1 MTDPIRAKLTRR
13 ATLAGG
19 VAATAA
25 VFAVSMRGGPGE
37 IFVATTDGATLQRGN
52 GAEPDSLDP
61 HKIQG
66 TWENNIVG
74 DMFLGLMTEDAA
86 AKPVLGAAESYAV
99 SADGLVY
106 TFKIRDHH
114 WSDGTPV
121 TAHDFVFAFRRI
133 ADPKTAS
140 QYVAILYPITN
151 MQQAAEGKLPPRSVG
166 VKALDD
172 RTLEMTFN
180 YQVPYLTQLL
190 THYATFP
197 VPRHVVEKYG
207 DAWIMPQNA
216 VSNGPYKLVEWV
228 SNDHIHLVKN
238 PHFYAHD
245 DVAIRN
251 VYFYPTQDASA
262 AVKRF
267 RGGEFDVLTDTLAPQ
282 QVQWLQTT
290 MPREMHVHLYM
301 LTQYVQFNLLRKPF
315 DDIRVRRALSLAIDR
330 EIICRDVMRG
340 GEQPAYSFV
349 PPDMPGY
356 GKSAKLPFQAQAERS
371 AKAKW
376 LLSQAGFGTGNPL
389 VFDYNTTNAT
399 EAKLVAVALQEMW
412 REVGCEVRIIPS
424 ESQVQYDTMR
434 KRDFAVGWVGWVAD
448 YRDPKDFLFLL
459 QSSTSDLNYGDY
471 RNPAYDLLIDRSDRI
486 SDPLARAAVL
496 QQAEQL
502 MLDDVPIAPVYFGVT
517 RDLVS
522 RQVKGWVNN
531 NVNINRTRYL
541 SLDRSVPIV

>member
-1 MTDPIRAKLTRR
+1 MSDPIRAKLTRR

-19 VAATAA
+19 VAATATL
-25 VFAVSMRGGPGE
+25 FAVSMRGGTGK

-86 AKPVLGAAESYAV
+86 ARPVLGAAESYTV

-151 MQQAAEGKLPPRSVG
+151 MQQAAEGKLPPESVG

-172 RTLEMTFN
+172 RTLEMTFI
-180 YQVPYLTQLL
+180 YQVPYLAQLL
-190 THYATFP
+190 AHYASFP
-197 VPRHVVEKYG
+197 VPRHVVEKFG

-216 VSNGPYKLVEWV
+216 VSNGAYRLAQWV

-238 PHFYAHD
+238 PHFYARD
-245 DVAIRN
+245 EVAIHN
-251 VYFYPTQDASA
+251 VTFYPTQDASA

-267 RGGEFDVLTDTLAPQ
+267 RGGEFDVPTDTLAPQ
-282 QVQWLQTT
+282 QVQWLKAK

-301 LTQYVQFNLLRKPF
+301 LTQYLQFNLRRKPF
-315 DDIRVRRALSLAIDR
+315 DDIRVRRALSLAVDR

-340 GEQPAYSFV
+340 GEQPAYNLV
-349 PPDMPGY
+349 PPDMPCYPKG
-356 GKSAKLPFQAQAERS
+356 AELPSQLQPERS

-376 LLSQAGFGTGNPL
+376 LMSQAGFGPGNPL
-389 VFDYNTTNAT
+389 VFDFNTANTT

-412 REVGCEVRIIPS
+412 REIGCKVRIAPA

-434 KRDFAVGWVGWVAD
+434 KRDFAVGWAGWVAD

-471 RNPAYDLLIDRSDRI
+471 RNPAYDSLIERSDRI
-486 SDPLARAAVL
+486 SDPAARAAIL

-522 RQVKGWVNN
+522 RQVKGWVDN

-541 SLDRSVPIV
+541 SLDRSDPIV